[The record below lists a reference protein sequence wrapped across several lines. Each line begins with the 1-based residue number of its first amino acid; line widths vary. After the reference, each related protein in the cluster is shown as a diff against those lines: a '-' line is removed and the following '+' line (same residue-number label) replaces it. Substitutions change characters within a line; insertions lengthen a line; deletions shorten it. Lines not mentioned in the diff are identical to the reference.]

1 MFQNCFCLFGEP
13 IFFVTDRGSY
23 EGSRDLGLSLRSTGA
38 WGDTMKSYHQQLNG
52 LDTSRDVNEQFQTP
66 RRIVSTIGW
75 SVTNFKDVHVIISAT
90 W

>member
-52 LDTSRDVNEQFQTP
+52 LDTSRDVNEQFQAP
-66 RRIVSTIGW
+66 RRIVSIELAKQLIHTRM
-75 SVTNFKDVHVIISAT
+75 
-90 W
+90 